1 MTSGMTDGL
10 WALTEKEKQT
20 LRLMVRGHDA
30 KSIARSLDLSVHT
43 INERLRDAR
52 RKMAVSSSREA
63 ARLLLEAEGTPDT
76 APPHFLGDR
85 LLGADAAPV
94 EADQDEA
101 PVVGVGPVDR
111 RRPILPGVLLMTF
124 VLGLLALAALPDA
137 APTPQSAPQSTPA
150 AAQAHNAEVVD
161 AARQWLALIDQD
173 KWAESY
179 RGTGSAFQKLN
190 TVQVWTEVSQTMR
203 GRFGT
208 LQSRSLL
215 SQEEL
220 PAPPHGYEV
229 VKFRAS
235 YANQAQAIETVTLDR
250 ENGAW
255 RVVGV
260 TIE

>member
-63 ARLLLEAEGTPDT
+63 ARLLLEAEGTPE
-76 APPHFLGDR
+76 ASPPDFLGDR

-101 PVVGVGPVDR
+101 PVVGVRPADR
-111 RRPILPGVLLMTF
+111 RRLILLGVLLMTF

-137 APTPQSAPQSTPA
+137 APTPQATSA

>member
-1 MTSGMTDGL
+1 MNSGMTDGVQ
-10 WALTEKEKQT
+10 ALTEKEKQT

-63 ARLLLEAEGTPDT
+63 ARILMEVEGEPDISS
-76 APPHFLGDR
+76 PDFLGDR
-85 LLGADAAPV
+85 EIGADAVPA
-94 EADQDEA
+94 EADQVGA
-101 PVVGVGPVDR
+101 PIVGVGPAG
-111 RRPILPGVLLMTF
+111 RRPLILFGVLLMTL

-137 APTPQSAPQSTPA
+137 SPAPQSPPA
-150 AAQAHNAEVVD
+150 AAQAHNMEVVD

-173 KWAESY
+173 KWEESY

-190 TVQVWTEVSQTMR
+190 TVQVWTEVSQKMR
-203 GRFGT
+203 GRFGKPM
-208 LQSRSLL
+208 SRSLL

-235 YANQAQAIETVTLDR
+235 YAKQAQAIETVTLDR
-250 ENGAW
+250 EDGAW
-255 RVVGV
+255 RIVGV

>member
-63 ARLLLEAEGTPDT
+63 ARLLLEAEGTPE
-76 APPHFLGDR
+76 ASPPDFLGDR

-101 PVVGVGPVDR
+101 PVVGVRPADR

-137 APTPQSAPQSTPA
+137 APTPQAMPA

>member
-1 MTSGMTDGL
+1 MTSGMTDGVQ
-10 WALTEKEKQT
+10 ALTEKEKQT

-63 ARLLLEAEGTPDT
+63 ARLLLEAEGEPDA
-76 APPHFLGDR
+76 APPDFLGDR
-85 LLGADAAPV
+85 ILGADAAPI

-101 PVVGVGPVDR
+101 PVVGVGPAL
-111 RRPILPGVLLMTF
+111 RRPRILLGVVLMML

-137 APTPQSAPQSTPA
+137 APAPQSTPT
-150 AAQAHNAEVVD
+150 AAQARNVEVVD
-161 AARQWLALIDQD
+161 AARQWLALVDQD
-173 KWAESY
+173 KWDESY

-190 TVQVWTEVSQTMR
+190 TMKVWTEVSQQVR
-203 GRFGT
+203 GRFGS
-208 LQSRSLL
+208 LLSRSLL

-250 ENGAW
+250 EDGAW